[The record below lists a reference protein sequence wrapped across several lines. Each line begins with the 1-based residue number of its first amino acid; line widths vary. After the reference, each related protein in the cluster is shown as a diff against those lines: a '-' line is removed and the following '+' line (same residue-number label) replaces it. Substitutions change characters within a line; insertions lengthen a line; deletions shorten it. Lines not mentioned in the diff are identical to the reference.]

1 MSHLGPEERVEVC
14 QMERGWGGEEETN
27 VCSEHQRT
35 SCPGKE
41 LGKEKEAMATVHK
54 YLRGVKMVPKG
65 AFTN

>member
-1 MSHLGPEERVEVC
+1 
-14 QMERGWGGEEETN
+14 MERGWGGEEETN